1 MSMKSAGHGHHRFLL
16 HLNKEKLPA
25 SENFKNK
32 KNTEKYKLTLT
43 FQHFA
48 SGKEAERFHTNSL

>member
-1 MSMKSAGHGHHRFLL
+1 MKLAGHGHHRFLL

-25 SENFKNK
+25 SENLKNK
-32 KNTEKYKLTLT
+32 KNKLKHKLTLT

-48 SGKEAERFHTNSL
+48 SGKETEHFHTNSL